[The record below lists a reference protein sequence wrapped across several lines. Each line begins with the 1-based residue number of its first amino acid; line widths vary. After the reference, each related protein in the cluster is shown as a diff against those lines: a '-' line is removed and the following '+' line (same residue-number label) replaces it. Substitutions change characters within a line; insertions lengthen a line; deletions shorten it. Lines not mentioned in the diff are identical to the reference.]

1 MAADDKRGPG
11 IWDAEPRRSVF
22 AALWFR
28 VVLVLIVVGAVGVL
42 AVPRVLDLMNPPPPQ
57 RPLATKP
64 APPMAPLPLPA
75 PGPADTPSADPA
87 PPASV
92 PPASAPAV
100 SGPATPAAPATLE
113 KTPAERPKATTAKRT
128 ARRPAK
134 AAATTS
140 ESGAYW
146 LQVGAFKDPDAA
158 KRLAARLRAQNYH
171 VTESSTGPAGN
182 APGASAP
189 GGGAAS
195 DRYDVFVVGNS
206 PADVTAKLSAK
217 GLATEPGRDGGVVV
231 KPSLPLRDAVALS
244 KDLAA
249 EGLKV
254 QVRRSS
260 SQASA
265 AAAPA
270 PAPSA
275 SGDGLHRVQVG
286 PYASRAA
293 AAETLKELE
302 GKGYKPF
309 IARR

>member
-1 MAADDKRGPG
+1 MDKQQ
-11 IWDAEPRRSVF
+11 AE
-22 AALWFR
+22 
-28 VVLVLIVVGAVGVL
+28 
-42 AVPRVLDLMNPPPPQ
+42 Q
-57 RPLATKP
+57 
-64 APPMAPLPLPA
+64 
-75 PGPADTPSADPA
+75 
-87 PPASV
+87 
-92 PPASAPAV
+92 
-100 SGPATPAAPATLE
+100 
-113 KTPAERPKATTAKRT
+113 PKATTAKRT

-134 AAATTS
+134 AAAATTS
-140 ESGAYW
+140 ESGGYW

-158 KRLAARLRAQNYH
+158 KRLAARLRAQNYR
-171 VTESSTGPAGN
+171 VAESSTGAAGN
-182 APGASAP
+182 SPGSPAP

-260 SQASA
+260 SPASA
-265 AAAPA
+265 AAAAA

-275 SGDGLHRVQVG
+275 SGDGLHRVRVG

-293 AAETLKELE
+293 AAATLKELE